1 MSYINYLSDDLF
13 EKILDIRCDDIEK
26 EIKSLNKK
34 LNKLKKKLIPF
45 LMEYVGT
52 QYIDYDDY
60 DDPSF
65 NDFWNIHYEDV
76 RYCMSDYLYSNFD
89 DDNYIVLV
97 SKHCEYFSEE
107 GGETYISK
115 KMFKPTFFDILVEA
129 GKSVLTTKDFHHH
142 FLEGLN
148 PISHDKLYNYAGIR
162 PKKNINYYEFMLA
175 S

>member
-34 LNKLKKKLIPF
+34 LIKLKKKLIPF
-45 LMEYVGT
+45 SLEYVGT

-60 DDPSF
+60 EY
-65 NDFWNIHYEDV
+65 NECWCIHYEDV
-76 RYCMSDYLYSNFD
+76 SYCMSDYLYSNFD

-129 GKSVLTTKDFHHH
+129 SKSVLKTKDYHHR

-148 PISHDKLYNYAGIR
+148 RISNYDIYNYAGIR
-162 PKKNINYYEFMLA
+162 PNKNIRYYEFMLG

>member
-1 MSYINYLSDDLF
+1 MSYIDTLTDDLF
-13 EKILDIRCDDIEK
+13 EKILDIRCNDIEK

-45 LMEYVGT
+45 TLLYIGNEYM
-52 QYIDYDDY
+52 DDDY

-65 NDFWNIHYEDV
+65 NEFWSIYYEDV
-76 RYCMSDYLYSNFD
+76 CYSMSDYLYSNFD
-89 DDNYIVLV
+89 DDNYIVIINTF
-97 SKHCEYFSEE
+97 SEYFSEE
-107 GGETYISK
+107 GGKTYISK

-148 PISHDKLYNYAGIR
+148 PISRDELYNYAGIK
-162 PKKNINYYEFMLA
+162 PKKNINYYEFMLG